1 MKTILTILFFL
12 DTLALS
18 VLSFL
23 LLRFIDAGSHGAT
36 LLLLL
41 LLYACCI
48 FLLGYLL
55 FHFLKLPGDKINR
68 SFFD

>member
-12 DTLALS
+12 DNLALS
-18 VLSFL
+18 VLCFL
-23 LLRFIDAGSHGAT
+23 VLRFLDAGGHGAMLT
-36 LLLLL
+36 LLL

-55 FHFLKLPGDKINR
+55 FHFLKLPVEKINR

>member
-23 LLRFIDAGSHGAT
+23 LLRFFDTGGHSAMLV
-36 LLLLL
+36 LLLV
-41 LLYACCI
+41 LYTSCI
-48 FLLGYLL
+48 FLLGVLL
-55 FHFLKLPGDKINR
+55 FHFLKLPAKKINR